1 MGFPSTLVAKKLTL
15 LFSQAGERR
24 AGKGS
29 TKHLRN
35 SSKGKSWGCGVSVL
49 LSARVCILPS
59 VNISLISAR
68 RDLSPFI
75 FQVFSLYKS

>member
-15 LFSQAGERR
+15 LFSQAWERR

-35 SSKGKSWGCGVSVL
+35 SKGKSWGCGVSVL
-49 LSARVCILPS
+49 LSARLHFA
-59 VNISLISAR
+59 ISEH
-68 RDLSPFI
+68 
-75 FQVFSLYKS
+75 